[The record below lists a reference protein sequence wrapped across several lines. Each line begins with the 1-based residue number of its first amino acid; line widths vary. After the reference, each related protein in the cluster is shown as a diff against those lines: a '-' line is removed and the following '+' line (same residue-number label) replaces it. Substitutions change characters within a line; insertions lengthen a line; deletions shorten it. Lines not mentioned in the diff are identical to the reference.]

1 MGEEVI
7 SGGTTRPS
15 RRLGRPP
22 GGRLLAAGP
31 IAIAMILSL
40 TGPVAAADPVS
51 FGSPTSSSAF
61 GKSIEFVQP
70 VTLAAA
76 PTLVELLLQTP
87 GAAGPN
93 VVEVPPPT
101 TGGTQTLRFST
112 DLTQGHIYPNTL
124 FTARWRVTD
133 TGGKTWLGPEV
144 KHLYADDRLAWQTV
158 EGKVVR
164 AHWYE
169 GDAAFGRKVLQIGD
183 NAIADTSKL
192 LGVTESEP
200 IDFYVYADQS
210 KFYDALGPGAR
221 ENVGGEAHA
230 DIRTMFALITPA
242 DINAAWVETVVPH
255 ELTHLVFATAI
266 ANPYHEPPHWLNEG
280 LAVYLSE
287 GYAQSYRNSV
297 SDAIHAKS
305 IIPLAGL
312 AGAFPTT
319 YDRFLLGYG
328 ESVSAVDFIVR
339 TYGRDAL
346 VGLIRSYAKGV
357 SDDEAFSTAFGVD
370 TAGFEAAWL
379 KDLGASAPVRLGP
392 VPAPVGP
399 LPSGWAGPLVI
410 PSVVPALPGGATAGV
425 GAASPANPG
434 ATGDTAPVVFVLLGV
449 LVVLIVAGIL
459 VGRRRQAA
467 RRGPW

>member
-1 MGEEVI
+1 MTGVVR
-7 SGGTTRPS
+7 GTVRR
-15 RRLGRPP
+15 RRLVG
-22 GGRLLAAGP
+22 
-31 IAIAMILSL
+31 AMIAVAVVFGLV
-40 TGPVAAADPVS
+40 GPVAAADPVS
-51 FGSPTSSSAF
+51 FGSPTSSSSF

-70 VTLAAA
+70 VTLAAV
-76 PTLVELLLQTP
+76 PSRVELLLKTP

-93 VVEVPPPT
+93 VVDVPAPT
-101 TGGTQTLRFST
+101 AAGSQTLRSAT
-112 DLTQGHIYPNTL
+112 DLTQGHIYPNTT
-124 FTARWRVTD
+124 FVARWRVTD
-133 TGGKTWLGPEV
+133 PSGKTWLGPEV
-144 KHLYADDRLAWQTV
+144 TQLYADDRVAWQTLD
-158 EGKVVR
+158 GKVVR
-164 AHWYE
+164 AHWYV

-192 LGVTESEP
+192 LGVTETTP
-200 IDFYVYADQS
+200 IDFYVYGNQA

-242 DINAAWVETVVPH
+242 EIGASWVETVVPH

-287 GYAQSYRNSV
+287 GYAQSYRTSV
-297 SDAIHAKS
+297 GDAVQSRS

-312 AGAFPTT
+312 AGAFPTA
-319 YDRFLLGYG
+319 YERFFLGYG

-339 TYGRDAL
+339 TYGRPAL

-357 SDDEAFSTAFGVD
+357 SDDEAFTTAFGVD

-379 KDLGASAPVRLGP
+379 KDIGATAPVRLGP
-392 VPAPVGP
+392 APAPIGP

-410 PSVVPALPGGATAGV
+410 PSVVPGGPAGASV
-425 GAASPANPG
+425 GPG
-434 ATGDTAPVVFVLLGV
+434 AQSPPNPAAAGDGVPASAILGGLVIVVG
-449 LVVLIVAGIL
+449 LVVAGGWFL
-459 VGRRRQAA
+459 ARRRRAA

>member
-1 MGEEVI
+1 M
-7 SGGTTRPS
+7 SAGGATRPG
-15 RRLGRPP
+15 RRLGGRPA
-22 GGRLLAAGP
+22 RLGLVWPAV
-31 IAIAMILSL
+31 IAMILGVV
-40 TGPVAAADPVS
+40 GPVAAADPVS

-70 VTLAAA
+70 VTLAAT
-76 PTLVELLLQTP
+76 PTRVELLLRTP

-101 TGGTQTLRFST
+101 SGGDQTLRFAT
-112 DLTQGHIYPNTL
+112 DLTQGHIYPNTT
-124 FTARWRVTD
+124 FVARWRITD
-133 TGGKTWLGPEV
+133 PSGKTWLGPEV
-144 KHLYADDRLAWQTV
+144 TQLYADDRLDWRTLV
-158 EGKVVR
+158 GKVVR
-164 AHWYE
+164 AHWYD

-183 NAIADTSKL
+183 SAIADTSKL
-192 LGVTESEP
+192 LGVTETDP
-200 IDFYVYADQS
+200 IDFYVYADQN

-242 DINAAWVETVVPH
+242 EIGASWVETVVPH

-287 GYAQSYRNSV
+287 GYAQSYRTSV
-297 SDAIHAKS
+297 EDAVRSKS

-319 YDRFLLGYG
+319 YDRFFLGYG

-339 TYGRDAL
+339 TYGREAL

-370 TAGFEAAWL
+370 TAGFESAWL
-379 KDLGASAPVRLGP
+379 KDLGATAPVRLGP

-410 PSVVPALPGGATAGV
+410 PSVVPAGPGGATAGA

-434 ATGDTAPVVFVLLGV
+434 VAGDGSPALLVLAG
-449 LVVLIVAGIL
+449 LVVVAIL
-459 VGRRRQAA
+459 GGMLLARRRQAA

>member
-1 MGEEVI
+1 MEMSASSAVFG
-7 SGGTTRPS
+7 R
-15 RRLGRPP
+15 RRLAR
-22 GGRLLAAGP
+22 RLVLAWLV
-31 IAIAMILSL
+31 AIATILSL
-40 TGPVAAADPVS
+40 GGPVAAADPVS
-51 FGSPTSSSAF
+51 FGSPTSSSSF

-76 PTLVELLLQTP
+76 PCRVELLLKTP

-93 VVEVPPPT
+93 VVDIPPPA
-101 TGGTQTLRFST
+101 TGGNQTLRFAT
-112 DLTQGHIYPNTL
+112 DLTQGHIYPNTT
-124 FTARWRVTD
+124 FVARWRVTD

-144 KHLYADDRLAWQTV
+144 TQLYADDRLTWQTLV
-158 EGKVVR
+158 GKVVR
-164 AHWYE
+164 AHWYQ

-183 NAIADTSKL
+183 TAIADTSKL
-192 LGVTESEP
+192 LGVTETDP

-230 DIRTMFALITPA
+230 DIRTMFALISPA
-242 DINAAWVETVVPH
+242 EIGASWVETVVPH

-287 GYAQSYRNSV
+287 GYAQSYRTSV
-297 SDAIHAKS
+297 EDAVRARS

-319 YDRFLLGYG
+319 YDRFFLGYG

-339 TYGRDAL
+339 TYGRQAL

-357 SDDEAFSTAFGVD
+357 SDDEAFSSAFSVD
-370 TAGFEAAWL
+370 TAGFEVAWL
-379 KDLGASAPVRLGP
+379 KDIGATAPVRLGP
-392 VPAPVGP
+392 APAPVGP
-399 LPSGWAGPLVI
+399 LPSGWAGPLVL
-410 PSVVPALPGGATAGV
+410 PSVVPAGPGGGN
-425 GAASPANPG
+425 AAPGPGSPANAG
-434 ATGDTAPVVFVLLGV
+434 AGGDGSPALVILVV
-449 LVVLIVAGIL
+449 LVVVTIVVATL
-459 VGRRRQAA
+459 FARRRRAA